1 MERSISDSMTHEHCA
16 MADSESNFEVGKTK
30 TASVTTRRGLA
41 LTLTPTRT
49 LTSHLSP
56 LTLTLTQ
63 VGNYGTVTTT
73 RTEWLF
79 VTDPINGLKALNLNL
94 NRTLILALALWPQP
108 YSSSLIAPAL

>member
-1 MERSISDSMTHEHCA
+1 MRA
-16 MADSESNFEVGKTK
+16 AQV
-30 TASVTTRRGLA
+30 SVWR
-41 LTLTPTRT
+41 PWTRT

-94 NRTLILALALWPQP
+94 NRTPILALAL
-108 YSSSLIAPAL
+108 